1 QDVMDNRF
9 ELDGFLPYRLN
20 RAAEAV
26 SLSFSRVYRERYG
39 MTRPEWRTLVALG
52 AVGPMTATAI
62 GAHSAMHKTKVSRAV
77 GALEARRWIRRT
89 EDARDRRLEHIELT
103 PAGRQAYDDLA
114 GHARAY
120 QAELA
125 RSLGAKS
132 LKALIDGL
140 TALESSIPGSR
151 PPDAR

>member
-1 QDVMDNRF
+1 MNDRF

-26 SLSFSRVYRERYG
+26 SLSFSRVYRERYS

-62 GAHSAMHKTKVSRAV
+62 GAHSAMHKTKVSRAI
-77 GALEARRWIRRT
+77 GALEGRRWIKRT

-103 PAGRQAYDDLA
+103 PAGRQAYGDLA

-125 RSLGAKS
+125 RSLGANS

-140 TALESSIPGSR
+140 TALESSIPGSKL
-151 PPDAR
+151 PDQS